1 MLDSTMIRAH
11 QQAAG
16 TRKNIETAT
25 QEQELGRSKGGW
37 FTSKLAACDALGNQ
51 VRFFL
56 TAG

>member
-37 FTSKLAACDALGNQ
+37 FTSKLQRHATPLEIKSDS
-51 VRFFL
+51 F
-56 TAG
+56 